1 MYAVG
6 LIISFKIALL
16 ISFFLVFSGLRAEA
30 EYFKKLGVSAPK
42 IKRFYREN
50 LVSSSITVIQVS
62 LVVGV
67 VFSFISLTAIWTV
80 S

>member
-16 ISFFLVFSGLRAEA
+16 ISLFLVLSGLRAEA
-30 EYFKKLGVSAPK
+30 EYFRKLGVSDSK

-50 LVSSSITVIQVS
+50 LVSSSVTVAQVT
-62 LVVGV
+62 LVVGF
-67 VFSFISLTAIWTV
+67 VFSFISLTTIWTI